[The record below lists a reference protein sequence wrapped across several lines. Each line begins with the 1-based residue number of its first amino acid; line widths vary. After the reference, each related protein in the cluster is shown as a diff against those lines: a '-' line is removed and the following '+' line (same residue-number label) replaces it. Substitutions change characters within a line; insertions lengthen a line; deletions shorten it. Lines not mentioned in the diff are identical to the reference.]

1 MNIELLTPLADSII
15 KHWKIG
21 AFESEIL
28 IQNEQVLSFG
38 NNADYPQNYVF

>member
-1 MNIELLTPLADSII
+1 MNIEPFGYAQGELLLLLDSII

-21 AFESEIL
+21 SFDSEIL
-28 IQNEQVLSFG
+28 IQ